1 MSDSRKAA
9 RVSRP
14 AFVVTSRNFDAVLF
28 DMDGVL
34 TDTAGL
40 HAACWKQMLDEFLA
54 QRAGAAAE
62 QFRPFDMDVDYH
74 RYLDGKPRH
83 EGIVSF
89 LEARGI
95 ELPYGNRQSPPDGTT
110 ICGLGNR
117 KNELVDAALRAQGVR
132 PHDDAVTLARDVRQL
147 GIKTAVV
154 SSSTNCRAVLQA
166 AGITALFD
174 LCLDGVVAARFR
186 IAGKPAPD
194 TYLRA
199 AEELS
204 AAPGRAVVVE
214 DAIAGVQAGKAGGFG
229 LVIGV
234 DRRGDGG
241 RLRKQGAD
249 LVVRD
254 LDEISRGV

>member
-1 MSDSRKAA
+1 M
-9 RVSRP
+9 SRP
-14 AFVVTSRNFDAVLF
+14 APVVTPRSFDAVLF

-40 HAACWKQMLDEFLA
+40 HAACWKTMLDEFLE
-54 QRAGAAAE
+54 QRADAAGE
-62 QFRPFDMDVDYH
+62 PFRPFDIDLDYG

-83 EGIVSF
+83 EGIASF

-117 KNELVDAALRAQGVR
+117 KNELVDAALRAQGAEAYE
-132 PHDDAVTLARDVRQL
+132 DAVTLVRDARQM

-154 SSSTNCRAVLQA
+154 SSSTNCPAVLQA
-166 AGITALFD
+166 VGIAALFD
-174 LCLDGVVAARFR
+174 LCFDGILAARLHV
-186 IAGKPAPD
+186 AGKPAPD

-199 AEELS
+199 AAGLG
-204 AAPGRAVVVE
+204 ATPGRSVVVE
-214 DAIAGVQAGKAGGFG
+214 DAIAGVQAGRAGGFG

-234 DRRGDGG
+234 DRKGDGT
-241 RLRKQGAD
+241 RLREQGAD
-249 LVVRD
+249 LVVSD
-254 LDEISRGV
+254 LGQISRGT